1 MVQAATVLRNMEVT
15 ALGRWLATCAEGP
28 LRVLVV

>member
-15 ALGRWLATCAEGP
+15 ALGHWLATCAEGP
-28 LRVLVV
+28 LWVRQ